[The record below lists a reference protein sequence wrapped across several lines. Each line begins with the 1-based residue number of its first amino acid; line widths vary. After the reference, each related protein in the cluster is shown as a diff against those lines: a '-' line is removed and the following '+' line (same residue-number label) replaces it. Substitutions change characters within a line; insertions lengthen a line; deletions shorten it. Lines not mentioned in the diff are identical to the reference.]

1 MSPFYITTAID
12 YINGAPHLGHAY
24 EKIGTDV
31 AARYKRMKGV
41 DTFFTT
47 GTDEHSLN
55 VLKCAEEQGL
65 SPLEYCDRMVE
76 EFKHLCEVLRI
87 SYDRFIRTTDK
98 DHEETVK
105 AIVQKAW
112 DNGYVYEG
120 TYAGYYCESCE
131 AFLDQDAL
139 VDGKCPY
146 HPTREVKWVE
156 ENNYFFALSKFQE
169 RLLKHI
175 QENPDFIQPETRR
188 NEVVNRIREGLK
200 DVSISRSSTEWGVQF
215 PMNPN
220 HVVYVWFDALINYV
234 TAAGYPHDP
243 ERFAKYWPAD
253 FHIIGKDITWF
264 HCVIWPCALMAVGL
278 PVPKTV
284 FAHGFVTLKGQR
296 LSKSAGV
303 RVDPIKLVEIFGV
316 DTVRYFLMK
325 AIAWGQDGDFS
336 YETMVTTYN
345 NDLAN
350 DFGNLLSRTTA
361 MINKYFGGVIPG
373 LGDVEPLDQEIETL
387 ARETLRSYDAA
398 MEELMYS
405 DAIGAV
411 LALINRANKYIEET
425 APWELA
431 KDESKHSRLGTVLYT
446 LAEVLRI
453 AAVTMTPFMPEAPKR
468 IWDQL
473 GLSGTPEQQGAS
485 LEWGQLAAGTRVN
498 RGQPLFPRLDLD
510 EVLERVEGR
519 AGADSTAGSGQS
531 DAGVQQGADAQ
542 QSAGAQQ
549 GAGAQQSVAAQ
560 QSAVAQKGA
569 GAQQDAG
576 GSAKPSSAEGTAGPT
591 GGQTG
596 GQAGGQTGG
605 QAGGQT
611 GGQAGG
617 QTGGQT
623 DAGVEQGELTIDE
636 FAKVQLRTGK
646 VIEASAHPKADR
658 LLVLKVDIG
667 SEIRQIVAGIAKFY
681 NPQDLVGKTIVIV
694 ANLKPAKL
702 RGVESQG
709 MLLAASTDD
718 DSVLRLV
725 TVDGDIAPGS
735 AIH

>member
-87 SYDRFIRTTDK
+87 GYDRFIRTTDK

-156 ENNYFFALSKFQE
+156 ENNYFFALSKFQD

-175 QENPDFIQPETRR
+175 QENPDFIRPETRR

-200 DVSISRSSTEWGVQF
+200 DVSISRSSTKWGVSF

-264 HCVIWPCALMAVGL
+264 HCVIWPCVLMAVGL

-303 RVDPIKLVEIFGV
+303 RVDPIELVKIFGV

-361 MINKYFGGVIPG
+361 MINKYYAGVIPG
-373 LGDVEPLDQEIETL
+373 VGDVEPLDHEIATL
-387 ARETLRSYDAA
+387 GRETLRSYDIA
-398 MEELMYS
+398 MEELRYS
-405 DAIGAV
+405 DAIVAV

-431 KDESKHSRLGTVLYT
+431 KDETTQKRLSTVLYT

-453 AAVTMTPFMPEAPKR
+453 SAVTMTPFMPDAPRR

-473 GLSGTPEQQGAS
+473 GLPGTPEQHGAS
-485 LEWGQLAAGTRVN
+485 LEWGQLAVGTRVN
-498 RGQPLFPRLDLD
+498 RGQPLFPRLDLE

-519 AGADSTAGSGQS
+519 SGADSKTGASGQP
-531 DAGVQQGADAQ
+531 DAVGQPG
-542 QSAGAQQ
+542 AGAQQ
-549 GAGAQQSVAAQ
+549 GASTQQGVGPQQGVSAKQGAGVQ
-560 QSAVAQKGA
+560 QSASAQPGA
-569 GAQQDAG
+569 GVRQQAG
-576 GSAKPSSAEGTAGPT
+576 GSVRPSSTEGAV
-591 GGQTG
+591 
-596 GQAGGQTGG
+596 GQAGGQASG
-605 QAGGQT
+605 QIDAGAGQT
-611 GGQAGG
+611 
-617 QTGGQT
+617 
-623 DAGVEQGELTIDE
+623 ELTIDE
-636 FAKVQLRTGK
+636 FARVQLRAGK
-646 VIEASAHPKADR
+646 VVEASAHPKADR

-667 SEIRQIVAGIAKFY
+667 SEVRQIVAGIAKY
-681 NPQDLVGKTIVIV
+681 YDPRDLVGKTIVIV

-709 MLLAASTDD
+709 MLLAASSDD

-725 TVDGDIAPGS
+725 TVDGEIAPGS
-735 AIH
+735 AIR